1 MCIQTHEIITIFVWN
16 IAFTVTYSGQKVENI
31 PQTHKIFLN
40 HMKKISE
47 GMKAVQEMALFSM
60 IPAYIAVR

>member
-31 PQTHKIFLN
+31 PQTHKKLFKPYEKNIRGN
-40 HMKKISE
+40 E
-47 GMKAVQEMALFSM
+47 GRPGNGALFYDSCL
-60 IPAYIAVR
+60 YSC